1 MFLTSMG
8 AVPEQEDLEDVFPL
22 PQQPEDWHVISDEQ
36 MLELILRTQEEQE
49 KARQEAAKK
58 KQQQQR
64 RKLHGAPRKRTSM
77 PEEAE
82 FARGQIKEIHK
93 PKVKEDFTFDA
104 LFKDLSPRLAKLCE
118 DPDKAKEPVDRDPTA
133 TAAAAMAAARKARPA
148 VALEEAT
155 KAVNA

>member
-77 PEEAE
+77 LEEAE
-82 FARGQIKEIHK
+82 FARGQIKEN
-93 PKVKEDFTFDA
+93 FTFDA

-118 DPDKAKEPVDRDPTA
+118 DPDKAKEPID
-133 TAAAAMAAARKARPA
+133 
-148 VALEEAT
+148 
-155 KAVNA
+155 